1 MRLSFVLI
9 LFTSLVARG
18 LAESSFDFHE
28 VRGREAKVSNLSM
41 PQVVVKGSTIEHL
54 SADHDGFYSITFD
67 SVPGATGIEL
77 DWANEGGYKHW
88 TIREIEAYAKFGTK
102 LDIVTG
108 KVVPGPARTGDN
120 VFTNAFDGDDETFTY
135 TTQFGTT
142 APQKTLL
149 ELGPGSHAIDRIRI
163 NDVAGN
169 GDNGRMQRIRVRITT
184 DTDKDLA
191 ARKYLDTT
199 NLSVQIFGEDLIE
212 GELLSMKG
220 RSRPQG
226 MSGYGDQWSS
236 DSHLLWDG
244 LIGDSMETTIMIDK
258 SSEYNFQIQLT
269 KARDYGQFDFYLN
282 GKAIAKKIDL
292 YSPSVSLADA
302 INLSGLKIEKGQH
315 KVSFKLVGK
324 NIKAT
329 PYQKNRYLLGLDFIK
344 IVNMLPPAKES
355 KADLTG
361 ISPSQAKDDSAT
373 TESKSLVPD
382 QLKVSLDEVVP
393 ILASR
398 CYSCHGDTD
407 KVKGK
412 VDLKAVSTREGFLK
426 DIELTQKLVDVLTF
440 KEMPPEDEKQLTPK
454 EHLMLSSLFRGYLD
468 HYIKISGTLKPTVMR
483 RMNRYEYNNSVRD
496 LLELNGDVYPLPEK
510 VIRSSSYFKPS
521 SGSFPKTIRLS
532 NRALGKNQI
541 ERHILTGVS
550 PFAIDLQSEHGFN
563 NRGDELSVS
572 PIMVEAFLKLGR
584 SIVNA
589 PEFDGYSNLT
599 NSSFFKTPS
608 TQIETPQ
615 KNGPL
620 NINRDHVEL
629 HLSNFLERAFRK
641 PVTPDV
647 MDRYA
652 TYLEGEYK
660 KSQSFQQSMKKLVT
674 AVISS
679 PRFFYISETKH
690 HNLKS
695 QSLTAYEL
703 ATRLSFFIWSS
714 IPDDELLTLARNGS
728 LLDPVVYSGQVKRLL
743 ESSKSKSIAE
753 NFARQWLRLDQL
765 ITAVP
770 DFDRFQI
777 YYSRIGCE
785 QWKFGLQT
793 MVEPLLLFES
803 IMVED
808 RSIMLL
814 VDSNY
819 SYRSDEMQ
827 SWYNDAVP
835 FGKKQNRNR
844 FSTNSQ
850 TFTRRTLPSRR
861 EGGVITSAATL
872 TMTSEPLRTSP
883 IRRGAWVATVIFNKP
898 PPPPPDVIPEIEQ
911 DDAEIEKKGIT
922 LRQRLVA
929 HQENES
935 CVSCH
940 KKIDPLGFALENF
953 DAIGRWRDK
962 YSSGLEIDASGE
974 IFGERKFNDIIGL
987 KDTLIKNPQWFMRS
1001 FIEHMLAYSLGRE
1014 LDINDKPSVDKIL
1027 SKVMAEKGKFSTV
1040 VTEITKSYPFM
1051 NKTNQSE

>member
-1 MRLSFVLI
+1 MRLSFVLF
-9 LFTSLVARG
+9 LFTSLVARV
-18 LAESSFDFHE
+18 LAETSFDFHE
-28 VRGREAKVSNLSM
+28 VRGREAKVSNLAL

-67 SVPGATGIEL
+67 SVPDATGIEL

-135 TTQFGTT
+135 TTQSGTT
-142 APQKTLL
+142 VAPQRTLL
-149 ELGPGSHAIDRIRI
+149 ELGPGSHTIDRIRI

-169 GDNGRMQRIRVRITT
+169 GDNGRMQKITVRITT

-191 ARKYLDTT
+191 ARKYFDAA
-199 NLSVQIFGEDLIE
+199 NLSVQIFGEDLME
-212 GELLSMKG
+212 GELLPMKG

-226 MSGYGDQWSS
+226 MSAYGNQWSGNT
-236 DSHLLWDG
+236 HMLWDG
-244 LIGDSMETTIMIDK
+244 LVGDSMETTIMVDK
-258 SSEYNFQIQLT
+258 NSQYSFQIQLT
-269 KARDYGQFDFYLN
+269 KAPDYGQFDVYLN

-292 YSPSVSLADA
+292 YSPNVSLADP
-302 INLSGLKIEKGQH
+302 INLSDLKIEKGQQ

-329 PYQKNRYLLGLDFIK
+329 SYQKNRYLLGLDFIK
-344 IVNMLPPAKES
+344 IFNMRPPTKES
-355 KADLTG
+355 KGELAKLN
-361 ISPSQAKDDSAT
+361 SPQNKDKSTSAKS
-373 TESKSLVPD
+373 ESLVPD

-398 CYSCHGDTD
+398 CYGCHGDTD

-412 VDLKAVSTREGFLK
+412 VNLKAVTTREGFLK
-426 DIELTQKLVDVLTF
+426 DIELTQKIVDALNF
-440 KEMPPEDEKQLTPK
+440 KEMPPEDEKQLSSK
-454 EHLMLSSLFRGYLD
+454 EHIMMRSLFRGYLD
-468 HYIKISGTLKPTVMR
+468 QYIKDSGTLKSTVMR

-496 LLELNGDVYPLPEK
+496 LLQLEGDVYPLPEK

-521 SGSFPKTIRLS
+521 SGRFPKSIRLS

-541 ERHILTGVS
+541 EQHILTGVS

-572 PIMVEAFLKLGR
+572 PIMVETFLKLGR

-599 NSSFFKTPS
+599 NGAFFKFPNSEPVTREQL
-608 TQIETPQ
+608 QI
-615 KNGPL
+615 
-620 NINRDHVEL
+620 
-629 HLSNFLERAFRK
+629 HLLKFLEKAFRK
-641 PVTPDV
+641 PVIPDV
-647 MDRYA
+647 MDRYVS
-652 TYLEGEYK
+652 YLEGELK
-660 KSQSFQQSMKKLVT
+660 NGQTFQQSMKKVIT

-679 PRFFYISETKH
+679 PRFFYISEDKNG
-690 HNLKS
+690 NLKS
-695 QSLTAYEL
+695 QPLSAYEL
-703 ATRLSFFIWSS
+703 ATRLSFFLWSS
-714 IPDDELLTLARNGS
+714 IPDDELLSLARDGS
-728 LLDPVVYSGQVKRLL
+728 ILNPKVYSSQVRRLL
-743 ESSKSKSIAE
+743 ESPKSKSIAE

-819 SYRSDEMQ
+819 SYRSEEMQ
-827 SWYNDAVP
+827 SWYNDPVP
-835 FGKKQNRNR
+835 FGKRQNRNR

-850 TFTRRTLPSRR
+850 TFTRRSLPTRR

-953 DAIGRWRDK
+953 DAIGRWRDT
-962 YSSGLEIDASGE
+962 YNSGLEIDTSGE
-974 IFGERKFNDIIGL
+974 IFGEGEFKDIIGL
-987 KDTLIKNPQWFMRS
+987 KDTLLQNPRWFMRS
-1001 FIEHMLAYSLGRE
+1001 FIEHMLSYSLGRE
-1014 LDINDKPSVDKIL
+1014 LDINDKLSVDRIL
-1027 SKVMAEKGKFSTV
+1027 TKVIAEKGKFSTV
-1040 VTEITKSYPFM
+1040 VTEITRSYPFM
-1051 NKTNQSE
+1051 NKTNQPK

>member
-1 MRLSFVLI
+1 MSFFLYVRLIFVL
-9 LFTSLVARG
+9 FVFSSLVSSVM
-18 LAESSFDFHE
+18 AETSFDFHE
-28 VRGREAKVSNLSM
+28 VRGREAKVSNLDL

-54 SADHDGFYSITFD
+54 SADYDGFYSITFD

-77 DWANEGGYKHW
+77 DWDNEGGYKHW

-102 LDIVTG
+102 LDIVAG
-108 KVVPGPARTGDN
+108 KVVPGPARTSDKA
-120 VFTNAFDGDDETFTY
+120 FANAFDGDVETFTY
-135 TTQFGTT
+135 TTQSLTRVS
-142 APQKTLL
+142 PQRTLL

-191 ARKYLDTT
+191 ARKYFDTT
-199 NLSVQIFGEDLIE
+199 NLSVQIFGEHLME

-302 INLSGLKIEKGQH
+302 ISLSGLKIEKGQH

-324 NIKAT
+324 NVKAT

-344 IVNMLPPAKES
+344 IINMRPASKES
-355 KADLTG
+355 KSDLTDV
-361 ISPSQAKDDSAT
+361 SLPQTKDHSTA

-382 QLKVSLDEVVP
+382 QLKVSLDEVLP

-398 CYSCHGDTD
+398 CYSCHGDND

-468 HYIKISGTLKPTVMR
+468 HYIKVSGTLKPTVMR

-521 SGSFPKTIRLS
+521 SGSFPKSIRLS

-572 PIMVEAFLKLGR
+572 PIMVETFLKLGR

-599 NSSFFKTPS
+599 NSNFFKPPNSDPITAA
-608 TQIETPQ
+608 Q
-615 KNGPL
+615 L
-620 NINRDHVEL
+620 EL
-629 HLSNFLERAFRK
+629 HLSKFIEKAFRK
-641 PVTPDV
+641 PIIPDV
-647 MDRYA
+647 MDRYVN
-652 TYLEGEYK
+652 YLDSELKNGR
-660 KSQSFQQSMKKLVT
+660 SFEQSMKKVIT
-674 AVISS
+674 AIISS
-679 PRFFYISETKH
+679 PRFFYISEQK
-690 HNLKS
+690 NGKQKS
-695 QSLTAYEL
+695 QPLSPYEL
-703 ATRLSFFIWSS
+703 ATRLSFFFWSS
-714 IPDDELLTLARNGS
+714 IPDDELLSVARDRS
-728 LLDPVVYSGQVKRLL
+728 ILDPNVYASQVKRLL
-743 ESSKSKSIAE
+743 ESPKSKSIAE

-765 ITAVP
+765 ITSVP

-793 MVEPLLLFES
+793 MIEPLLLFES

-827 SWYNDAVP
+827 SWYNDPLP
-835 FGKKQNRNR
+835 FGKRQNRNR

-850 TFTRRTLPSRR
+850 TFIRRTLPSRR

-974 IFGERKFNDIIGL
+974 IFGESRFNDIIGL
-987 KDTLIKNPQWFMRS
+987 KNTLIKNPQWFMRS
-1001 FIEHMLAYSLGRE
+1001 FIEHMLSYSLGRE

-1027 SKVMAEKGKFSTV
+1027 SKVMADKGKFSTV